1 MATNFPNSLDDST
14 TIPVESANTKLSTNH
29 VTAHQNIQD
38 AIEAIEAKVGADSS
52 AVTTSHDYKLSEVT
66 STDKA
71 VGKTATQTLTNK
83 TLTSPVVNVGSDATG
98 DIYYRNAGVLARL
111 PVGTNGQ
118 YLSVSGGVPAYSSF
132 TGVTTEDVNNAAPI
146 GHVVD
151 WLTNSAPTNWL
162 LCDGSAVSRTTYAT
176 LFAVLGTTY
185 GTGDGSTTF
194 NLPNIKGRVTV
205 GRDSGQ
211 TEFDTLGETGG
222 AKTHTLTAAEIPSH
236 THGVFG
242 GGVPVGTNNAG
253 ATSGNLLSKTSLG
266 ILSDLLITDNG
277 TGGNSPHNNLQPYIV
292 LNKIVRAL

>member
-1 MATNFPNSLDDST
+1 MTITYPTTLDTLTNPTGTDLLENSNAALDHDVQHSN
-14 TIPVESANTKLSTNH
+14 AN
-29 VTAHQNIQD
+29 D
-38 AIEAIEAKVGADSS
+38 AIEALEAKVGVNGS

-66 STDKA
+66 SSDKA

-83 TLTSPVVNVGSDATG
+83 TLTSPVINVGSDATG
-98 DIYYRNAGVLARL
+98 DILYRNAGVLARL
-111 PVGTNGQ
+111 PIGTNGQ
-118 YLSVSGGVPAYSSF
+118 YLGVTGGALAYS
-132 TGVTTEDVNNAAPI
+132 TLTAATITDVNNAAPI

-176 LFAVLGTTY
+176 LFGILGTTY

-236 THGVFG
+236 THNTSVSTGSG
-242 GGVPVGTNNAG
+242 GGTNF
-253 ATSGNLLSKTSLG
+253 LQP
-266 ILSDLLITDNG
+266 NG
-277 TGGNSPHNNLQPYIV
+277 TGATGSQTYTSDGGTGGGGSYNNLQPYIV